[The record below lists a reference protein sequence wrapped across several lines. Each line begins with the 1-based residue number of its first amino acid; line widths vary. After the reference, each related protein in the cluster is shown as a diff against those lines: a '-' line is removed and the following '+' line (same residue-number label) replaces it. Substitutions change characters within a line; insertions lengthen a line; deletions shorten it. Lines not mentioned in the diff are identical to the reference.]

1 MLTQLI
7 QRSLVGLLA
16 SALSTGAALA
26 EFSEAAASAS
36 RAKSLASP
44 PVIAESYIARRDA
57 KDRLTSAAAIVD
69 PRAGMTLYVTAAGAN
84 QLARFEAGSG
94 RFLQTVGK
102 SGAKLGEFKQ
112 PSLIG
117 RADAL
122 LFVVDTGNK
131 RLQISRHGYQSK
143 PLGQLALPALSAPS
157 AFLVA
162 PARTGGYRTYLLDNV
177 AGRRE
182 LQISAVELVVGKG
195 DSIPPTFN
203 MKSLKSIDLGPVSEI
218 APAIGLDASGDRLIV
233 AQDKS
238 VSVYTLTGE
247 PVPAAKFATPSLS
260 VVSVNVLEC
269 ADSIA
274 QGYWI
279 LAERNPAGGTAFE
292 VFDRANFALVAK
304 FASKTIEAS
313 HAGIMVPSAMAFF
326 PFGALFYPH
335 QEQAIASLSWERVA
349 DATGLRKACF

>member
-7 QRSLVGLLA
+7 QRSLVSLLA
-16 SALSTGAALA
+16 VGLSSGAAFA
-26 EFSEAAASAS
+26 DVSEAAAIAN
-36 RAKSLASP
+36 RAKSLKSP

-102 SGAKLGEFKQ
+102 SGDKLGEFKQ

-143 PLGQLALPALSAPS
+143 PLGEIALPTLSAPS
-157 AFLVA
+157 AFQVA
-162 PARTGGYRTYLLDNV
+162 PARTGGYRTYLVDDV

-182 LQISAVELVVGKG
+182 LQVSAVELVVGKG
-195 DSIPPTFN
+195 DTVLPTFN
-203 MKSLKSIDLGPVSEI
+203 TKTLKTIDLGPVSEI

-233 AQDKS
+233 AQDKV
-238 VSVYTLTGE
+238 VSVYTLAGE
-247 PVPAAKFATPSLS
+247 PVPSATFANPALQ
-260 VVSVNVLEC
+260 VLSVNVFEC
-269 ADSIA
+269 ADAIN

-279 LAERNPAGGTAFE
+279 LAERDPAGGTAFE
-292 VFDRANFALVAK
+292 VFDRENFALVAK
-304 FASKTIEAS
+304 FASKTVEAS

-335 QEQAIASLSWERVA
+335 QEQAIASLSWEKIA